1 MKTIAIANDKGG
13 VGKTTTTHNLAAA
26 FTRFGCRVLCVDL
39 DSQGNLSAAMNLQPQ
54 GEELTM
60 LELFMLMGD
69 SKYYR
74 RYYDGQTKKELVN
87 GTIRRSDEGVY
98 LLPSDRGLAV
108 AETHLQ
114 GVFAKEFVLKRILEL
129 VQGFDLCLIDCQPQ
143 CNTIT
148 KNALVAVEGVLIP
161 TQGKVF
167 SVDGIGEL
175 EEAMEEVRVGNPTLA
190 IDGIL
195 FNMTDHTKACKWHE
209 DCTREQYGPLVLR
222 TVIPARAE
230 AEAAACER
238 VSLVNRKGS
247 QLGALWLDAARELLE
262 RWNMSEKKQEVG

>member
-26 FTRFGCRVLCVDL
+26 FTLFGYRVLCVDL

-60 LELFMLMGD
+60 QELFMLMGD

-74 RYYDGQTKKELVN
+74 RYYPNQSKEALVN
-87 GTIRRSDEGVY
+87 GDIRQSSEGVF

-148 KNALVAVEGVLIP
+148 KNALVAADGVLIP

-175 EEAMEEVRVGNPTLA
+175 EEAMEEVRAGNPDLT

-195 FNMTDHTKACKWHE
+195 FNMTDRTKACKWHE
-209 DCTREQYGPLVLR
+209 DSTREQYGALVLR

-238 VSLVNRKGS
+238 ISLVNRKGS
-247 QLGALWLDAARELLE
+247 QLGALWNQAARELLK
-262 RWNMSEKKQEVG
+262 RWGMDEKEVG

>member
-1 MKTIAIANDKGG
+1 MKMKTIAIANDKGG
-13 VGKTTTTHNLAAA
+13 VGKTTTTHNLAVA
-26 FTRFGCRVLCVDL
+26 FTRFGFRVLCVDL

-54 GEELTM
+54 GAELTM
-60 LELFMLMGD
+60 QELFMLMGD

-74 RYYDGQTKKELVN
+74 RYYDGQTREELVN
-87 GTIRRSDEGVY
+87 GAIRQSAEGVY

-129 VQGFDLCLIDCQPQ
+129 VRGYDLCLIDCQPQ

-148 KNALVAVEGVLIP
+148 KNALVAADGVLIP

-175 EEAMEEVRVGNPTLA
+175 EEAMEEVRAGNPTLS

-209 DCTREQYGPLVLR
+209 NCTREQYGPLVLR

-247 QLGALWLDAARELLE
+247 QLSTLWLDAARELLE
-262 RWNMSEKKQEVG
+262 RWEMKKQEVE

>member
-1 MKTIAIANDKGG
+1 MKTIAVANDKGG

-26 FTRFGCRVLCVDL
+26 FTNFGFRVLCVDL

-54 GEELTM
+54 GDALTM
-60 LELFMLMGD
+60 QELFMLMGD
-69 SKYYR
+69 SKYYK
-74 RYYDGQTKKELVN
+74 RYYAESTREELIN
-87 GTIRRSDEGVY
+87 GAIRQSAEGVY

-114 GVFAKEFVLKRILEL
+114 GVFAKEFVLKRILEQ
-129 VQGFDLCLIDCQPQ
+129 VQGFDICLIDCQPQ

-148 KNALVAVEGVLIP
+148 KNALVAADAVLIP

-175 EEAMEEVRVGNPTLA
+175 EEAMEEVQAGNPALT

-195 FNMTDHTKACKWHE
+195 FNMTDRTKACKWHE
-209 DCTREQYGPLVLR
+209 SCTREQYGKLVLQ
-222 TVIPARAE
+222 TMIPARAE

-238 VSLVNRKGS
+238 ISLVNRKGS
-247 QLGALWLDAARELLE
+247 QLGALWISAAQELLE
-262 RWNMSEKKQEVG
+262 RWNMSDRSKEVV